1 MPTPEQK
8 RQHPVIAVLAYCGIL
23 CFIPLLLHKDN
34 TFVQFH
40 SKQGIALFM
49 LEALAVFLAS
59 TVFGVTVSIVL
70 LILCGIGSII
80 GIVAVLQ
87 YKEKK
92 LPMLGWMVEKFNI

>member
-8 RQHPVIAVLAYCGIL
+8 QQHPVIAVLAYCGIL
-23 CFIPLLLHKDN
+23 CFVPLLMHKDN
-34 TFVQFH
+34 EFVQFH

-59 TVFGVTVSIVL
+59 TVLGVTLSIVV

-80 GIVAVLQ
+80 GILAVLQ
-87 YKEKK
+87 YKETK
-92 LPMLGWMVEKFNI
+92 LPLLGWMVEKLNI